1 MWKNISILARLADS
15 VRAVRFCRLRIARDA
30 PTSYAIS
37 KADWQTHRNEA
48 PLYRVSGLEVYKNV
62 LVPES
67 FMKFMFSTVYR
78 VTQKDFY
85 AHVYTFE
92 LLCALL
98 KT

>member
-1 MWKNISILARLADS
+1 MWKNISILASLADS
-15 VRAVRFCRLRIARDA
+15 VRGVRFCRLRIDRDA

-48 PLYRVSGLEVYKNV
+48 PLYLVSWLEVYRN
-62 LVPES
+62 L
-67 FMKFMFSTVYR
+67 FSTVYR

-85 AHVYTFE
+85 AHPYTFE